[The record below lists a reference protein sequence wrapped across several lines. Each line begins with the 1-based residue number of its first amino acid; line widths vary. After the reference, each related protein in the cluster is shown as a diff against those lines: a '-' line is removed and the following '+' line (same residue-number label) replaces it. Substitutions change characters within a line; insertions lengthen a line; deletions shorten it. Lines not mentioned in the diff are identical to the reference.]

1 MAKRTFHISVMG
13 KTLEHLG
20 SQLYKRRDAAIA
32 ELIANSWDAEATTAA
47 VVVPEPAEYD
57 PKSSEITLTDSG
69 LGMSPAQVEDQYLVI
84 GRNRREDQPNPS
96 GRKVMGR
103 KGIGKLAGFGIATE
117 VELITWQ
124 QGVASRVIMPIEDL
138 KRAPGR
144 LDTVD
149 LFGEEAIPPPSDVD
163 SESGSRV
170 ILRGLR
176 HVTPIDPNSLRESLA
191 RRFSRTVRG
200 TMTLFVNGGEVR
212 DAQVDLERRV
222 PEEGWIEEDI
232 GGNRVRF
239 YYGFS
244 RKLLKPAE
252 RRGFVIYVHGK
263 TAQAP
268 PYFFEVEGTATGQHG
283 TRYLFGEIEADFL
296 DDGISDEGDVISTD
310 RQEIDWDSPVTV
322 GLKTWGDQL
331 TRRALRELRQLREDR
346 SEEWVLEEPVLQSR
360 IEQLSRPARER
371 VTSWV
376 RVLGRSDNADRERV
390 VRLADGLVAAFEY
403 QHFHDLLGEI
413 EEVSEDPDLLGELVF
428 RMLSWKTLES
438 RALLEVVQG
447 RLEIIEKFHRMVAED
462 VPEVAAFVGMENMHD
477 LLTSFPWLIHP
488 EWQTFEHER
497 RIDGLLREWMT
508 KEPEV
513 DRERVDFLALSDVR
527 TLKVVEIKRPQA
539 VLSLEEYQRLQ
550 RYMDK
555 LRAAWSEKS
564 GSGDVEGLLICTEL
578 NFDHRQIGPQVT
590 WERWGDLY
598 RRVRDL
604 YEHYRAIL
612 EHDVLN
618 RGFTE
623 KEREVAQT
631 RSILRE
637 GAYLDKRGGRRKL
650 GSSDVEF
657 SEE

>member
-1 MAKRTFHISVMG
+1 MG

-32 ELIANSWDAEATTAA
+32 ELIANSWDAEATTVA
-47 VVVPEPAEYD
+47 VVVPETSEYD
-57 PKSSEITLTDSG
+57 PNSSELSLTDTG
-69 LGMSPAQVEDQYLVI
+69 VGMSAAQVEDQYLVI

-96 GRKVMGR
+96 ARKVMGR

-124 QGVASRVIMPIEDL
+124 QGRASRVVMPIEKL

-149 LFGEEAIPPPSDVD
+149 LFGEEDISPPPDVA

-176 HVTPIDPNSLRESLA
+176 HVTPMDPSTLRESLA

-200 TMTLFVNGGEVR
+200 TMSISVNGEEVQE
-212 DAQVDLERRV
+212 AQVDLEQRV
-222 PEEGWIEEDI
+222 PEEGWLEENVD
-232 GGNRVRF
+232 GNPVRF
-239 YYGFS
+239 FYGFS
-244 RKLLKPAE
+244 RRLLKPAE

-268 PYFFEVEGTATGQHG
+268 PYFFDVEGTATGQHG

-296 DDGISDEGDVISTD
+296 DDGISDEGDVMSTD
-310 RQEIDWDSPVTV
+310 RQEIDWDNPVTV
-322 GLKTWGDQL
+322 GLKSWGDQL

-360 IEQLSRPARER
+360 IAGLSKPARER

-376 RVLGRSDNADRERV
+376 RVLGRSDNAERERV
-390 VRLADGLVAAFEY
+390 IRLADGLVAAFEY
-403 QHFHDLLGEI
+403 QHFHDLLEEI
-413 EEVSEDPDLLGELVF
+413 EEVSEDPDQLGELVY

-447 RLEIIEKFHRMVAED
+447 RLEIIDKFHRMVAED
-462 VPEVAAFVGMENMHD
+462 VPEVAAVVGMENMHD

-497 RIDGLLREWMT
+497 RIDSLLRDWMD
-508 KEPEV
+508 KEPGL

-527 TLKVVEIKRPQA
+527 TLKVVEIKRPRA
-539 VLSLEEYQRLQ
+539 VLSLDEYQRLQ

-564 GSGDVEGLLICTEL
+564 GNGDVEGLLICTEL
-578 NFDHRQIGPQVT
+578 NFDERQIGPQVKR
-590 WERWGDLY
+590 ERWADLY

-623 KEREVAQT
+623 KKREVAQT
-631 RSILRE
+631 RSILRQ
-637 GAYLDKRGGRRKL
+637 GAYLDKTGGRRTL

-657 SEE
+657 SEDE